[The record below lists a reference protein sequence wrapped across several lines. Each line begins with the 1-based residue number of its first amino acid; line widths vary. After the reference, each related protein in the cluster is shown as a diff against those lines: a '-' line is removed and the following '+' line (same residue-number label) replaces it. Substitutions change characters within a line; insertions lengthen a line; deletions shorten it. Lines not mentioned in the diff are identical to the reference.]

1 MTEQPG
7 SFIKAPV
14 ITWLLLSVVFIF
26 YLYNT
31 FQLRSDVSFFLPEQH
46 SLIDTVMS
54 KQLREGEP
62 GKLIIIALSLSN
74 AEQSDSAEQK
84 TAQKKLAQLNR
95 LLAQK
100 LHQSQRFSLVQNG
113 QQDQSLLLPE
123 PYYHYRYL
131 LSRNNQQFSS
141 EQLTKTFEQLLQ
153 RLELILSPV
162 EQKLFSEDPVMSWFN
177 LLKQWQAQKLKKI
190 HGVWFDQNG
199 QQSLLF
205 VKTRAKAYDL
215 SQQKINI
222 DTIQSIFSNDPELS
236 SINRI
241 ITGSPIF
248 ALESKKAIS
257 KQIQLISFVASLLLI
272 TFLFWFYRSVHIVL
286 LASLPL
292 AFAILTG
299 VTAVIAIDGFIHGIT
314 LAFGITII
322 GVAVDYPIHF
332 YSHQLFYQ
340 SRQAEHNSSNV
351 ISLIWPMMRLGLL
364 TTIVGFSALL
374 LSDFSGLKQLGLF
387 AISGL
392 LAAALMTR
400 FVLPQFH
407 TSNLTK
413 AQSANP
419 VPYKT
424 INQFNNWNPPDSLRL
439 IAITIPLLALCI
451 ILFNQQRLWQNDL
464 AALSPVPEAQKQLD
478 FKLRRD
484 MGLPELR
491 YAFILQAGEA
501 EQLLQQAEQLGP
513 VLDHLVQQGIISGF
527 ELISHYLPSV
537 KQQRLR
543 QQQLPLATELEQRLQ
558 QILAQTPLDNSAFTP
573 FIQAISRSHQLTPL
587 RPETLTD
594 SYDKSNDFI
603 SAKIDSLLY
612 PPDEYLSQWTA
623 IIPLQGV
630 QSELSDH
637 AIMAQLPDHVYLLD
651 LKRQTETM
659 LAEYRHNALFWFAF
673 GSLLILL
680 ILFINTRKLAAL
692 LRLFWPFTGAVLL
705 TVATLLITGHS
716 LSIFHLVTLL
726 LVVGLGIDYSI
737 FTFFSHKAQQT
748 TGLSAEV
755 SRVSVIICL
764 ISTIIMFA
772 ALAQSELPVL
782 KAIGLTASLGAFYAF
797 CLTWFI
803 NKPAKSVRPEQHRQ

>member
-1 MTEQPG
+1 MSELIR
-7 SFIKAPV
+7 SFIKSPV
-14 ITWLLLSVVFIF
+14 IIAWLLSSALFIF

-31 FQLRSDVSFFLPEQH
+31 FHLRSDISFFLPEQH
-46 SLIDTVMS
+46 SLIDTVLN
-54 KQLREGEP
+54 KQLREGEA
-62 GKLIIIALSLSN
+62 GKLIIIALSLSQ
-74 AEQSDSAEQK
+74 AEQTNSPEQK
-84 TAQKKLAQLNR
+84 KIAQKKLAQLNR
-95 LLAQK
+95 LLVQK

-113 QQDQSLLLPE
+113 QQDPSLLLPE
-123 PYYHYRYL
+123 PYYNYRYL
-131 LSRNNQQFSS
+131 LNRNNQQFSI
-141 EQLTKTFEQLLQ
+141 EQLTNAFEQLLQ
-153 RLELILSPV
+153 RLDLILSPV

-177 LLKQWQAQKLKKI
+177 LLRQWQAQKLKKI

-205 VKTRAKAYDL
+205 VKTRAEAYDL
-215 SQQKINI
+215 AQQKINI
-222 DTIQSIFSNDPELS
+222 DTIQSIFSNEPELTG
-236 SINRI
+236 INKML
-241 ITGSPIF
+241 TGSPIF

-257 KQIQLISFVASLLLI
+257 KQIQLISIVASLLLMA
-272 TFLFWFYRSVHIVL
+272 FLFWFYRSIHIVL
-286 LASLPL
+286 LTSLPL

-299 VTAVIAIDGFIHGIT
+299 ITAVIAMDGFIHGIT

-332 YSHQLFYQ
+332 YSHQLFSQ
-340 SRQAEHNSSNV
+340 SRQAESNSTNV

-364 TTIVGFSALL
+364 TTMVGFSALL

-392 LAAALMTR
+392 LAAAFMTR
-400 FVLPQFH
+400 FVLPQLPI
-407 TSNLTK
+407 SNSVK
-413 AQSANP
+413 RPFANLLP
-419 VPYKT
+419 FET
-424 INQFNNWNPPDSLRL
+424 INQFNNWNPSGLLRL
-439 IAITIPLLALCI
+439 VAIMLPFLALCVI
-451 ILFNQQRLWQNDL
+451 FFNQQRLWQNDL
-464 AALSPVPEAQKQLD
+464 SALSPVPETQKQLD

-491 YAFILQAGEA
+491 YAFILQASEA
-501 EQLLQQAEQLGP
+501 EQLLQQAEQLTP
-513 VLDHLVQQGIISGF
+513 VLEQLVQQGIISGF

-537 KQQRLR
+537 KQQLAR
-543 QQQLPLATELEQRLQ
+543 QQQLPLAAELEQRLQ
-558 QILAQTPLDNSAFTP
+558 QILAQTPLDSSAFTP
-573 FIQAISRSHQLTPL
+573 FIQAVSQSRQLTPL
-587 RPETLTD
+587 QPETLAD
-594 SYDKSNDFI
+594 NYDKSDDFI

-612 PPDEYLSQWTA
+612 PPDEYLSQWSA

-630 QSELSDH
+630 QSELSKH
-637 AIMAQLPDHVYLLD
+637 VILAQLPKHVYLLD
-651 LKRQTETM
+651 LKHQTESM
-659 LAEYRHNALFWFAF
+659 LAEYRHNALFWFAC

-680 ILFINTRKLAAL
+680 ILFISTQKLSAL
-692 LRLFWPFTGAVLL
+692 LRLIWPFTGAVLL
-705 TVATLLITGHS
+705 TIATLLILGYN

-764 ISTIIMFA
+764 VSTIIMFG

-797 CLTWFI
+797 WLTLFI
-803 NKPAKSVRPEQHRQ
+803 NKLKDDRAC